1 MKIPLFRKKNEVEGL
16 DGELL
21 DDWQSLRKSSPAHLT
36 INMWILNIFK
46 EKEKPETLIR
56 SWDLANVDLK
66 FQ

>member
-1 MKIPLFRKKNEVEGL
+1 
-16 DGELL
+16 L